1 MKDKVFYFTL
11 LLIKTI
17 SVRAKLILNGVFI
30 LITIVLIQDTLSA
43 QTTARLLTTVFSTGI
58 YLYALIGNLFLFSIE
73 EETQLSRTE
82 IVFFLLLAVLSSAL
96 MFYCFS
102 QILILAIVLAIVINF
117 LIIRGIQKL

>member
-1 MKDKVFYFTL
+1 MKEKVFYLTL

-30 LITIVLIQDTLSA
+30 SVTILLIYDIFFWQSIIHWMATVL
-43 QTTARLLTTVFSTGI
+43 STSI
-58 YLYALIGNLFLFSIE
+58 YLYALIGNFFLFSIE